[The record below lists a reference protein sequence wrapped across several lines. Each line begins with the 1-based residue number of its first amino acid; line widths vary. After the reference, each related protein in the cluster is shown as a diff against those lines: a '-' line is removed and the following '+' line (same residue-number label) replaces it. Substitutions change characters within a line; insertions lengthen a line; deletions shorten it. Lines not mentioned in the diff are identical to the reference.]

1 MKPFHAW
8 IESMA
13 NSIEDA
19 SIIVKDEHGN
29 LILPT
34 AKSEPKI
41 NIYDDLYEGWQGRM
55 DSPDQSYYD
64 YDDN

>member
-8 IESMA
+8 IADME
-13 NSIEDA
+13 NSIVDG

-29 LILPT
+29 IVQPVP
-34 AKSEPKI
+34 EPKI
-41 NIYDDLYEGWQGRM
+41 TIYDDLYEGWQGRM

-64 YDDN
+64 YDDD